1 MFNGLVSGREYNFL
15 RRSKLLTK
23 EKVKW
28 TLEGLAGRV
37 KEKSARLTG
46 KDINYMGQ
54 RIDVGKP
61 FRATVGVAQV
71 RDDGAWTRKVI
82 VEGRE

>member
-1 MFNGLVSGREYNFL
+1 
-15 RRSKLLTK
+15 
-23 EKVKW
+23 
-28 TLEGLAGRV
+28 
-37 KEKSARLTG
+37 
-46 KDINYMGQ
+46 MGQ

-71 RDDGAWTRKVI
+71 RDDGAWIRKVI

>member
-1 MFNGLVSGREYNFL
+1 MFNRLVSGREYNFL

-37 KEKSARLTG
+37 KEKSARLT
-46 KDINYMGQ
+46 
-54 RIDVGKP
+54 
-61 FRATVGVAQV
+61 
-71 RDDGAWTRKVI
+71 
-82 VEGRE
+82 VEKTLITWDKE